1 MIRRVDETIVSLITT
16 RYANISDY
24 KEKIQRGIM
33 LPSHIRSL
41 LKENNLFPSSSVV
54 DQAQASKAK
63 NSSKTYL
70 PLKLSNLNNT
80 NSGSVASPLL
90 YSPFSVETT
99 VPSNSQYDTNELDG
113 FMDKL
118 DLKKTTISTLSNNSA
133 VFFRKFPI
141 SYFRLGV
148 N

>member
-1 MIRRVDETIVSLITT
+1 VIRRVDETIVSLITT

-54 DQAQASKAK
+54 DQAQLSTGTSKAK
-63 NSSKTYL
+63 NSPKTYL

-118 DLKKTTISTLSNNSA
+118 DLKKTTTSTLSNNSA
-133 VFFRKFPI
+133 VFFRKTPKV
-141 SYFRLGV
+141 SY
-148 N
+148 